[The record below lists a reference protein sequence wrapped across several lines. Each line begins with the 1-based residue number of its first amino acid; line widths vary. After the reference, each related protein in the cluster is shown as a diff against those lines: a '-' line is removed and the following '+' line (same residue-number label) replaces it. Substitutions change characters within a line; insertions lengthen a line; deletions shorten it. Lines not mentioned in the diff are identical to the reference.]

1 MPGNCPISQCGCGT
15 GVPTI
20 KARAVGNVTTER
32 ATRRVLFLAYY
43 FPPLGGGGV
52 QRSLA
57 FTRYLPDHG
66 YEPLVVTGPA
76 GDRVQWGPKDATL
89 DGRVGEDVEVVR
101 VPGPEPDRTTAWRCR
116 WERWTRVEEEFSRWW
131 VDGAV
136 ATSGA
141 HVDDVD
147 VVYASMSPFETGR
160 AAGQLAVASGKPW
173 VADLRDPWALDDW
186 LVFPTGVH
194 RRLELW
200 TMRRTLA
207 TAAAIVMNTPD
218 ARRELLRRAP
228 ELGDRPVL
236 TIPNGFDPVDFDG
249 PAPPRER
256 DVFRIVHA
264 GHVHTRPERATT
276 RLGRRILGG
285 SERGLETFTRSH
297 AYLMR
302 AIDLLL
308 ERRSELHGVVRLEL
322 VGPMSDADR
331 VALPAYARSRGYLAH
346 ASTIELLRA
355 ADLLFLPMHD
365 LAEGLRARII
375 PGKTYEY
382 LAAKTPVL
390 GAVPDGDARELL
402 EAAGNAD
409 VCRPTDV
416 EAMSLAIERRVD
428 EWRAGLEPP
437 APDPDLLRRFDRRRL
452 TAELAG
458 VFDLV
463 LGPAAVPTH
472 HLTPEVPA

>member
-1 MPGNCPISQCGCGT
+1 
-15 GVPTI
+15 
-20 KARAVGNVTTER
+20 VGNVTTER

-57 FTRYLPDHG
+57 FTRYLPEHG

-76 GDRVQWGPKDATL
+76 GDAVQWGPKDATL
-89 DGRVGEDVEVVR
+89 SADVEVVR
-101 VPGPEPDRTTAWRCR
+101 VPGPEPDRTAGWRCR
-116 WERWTRVEEEFSRWW
+116 GERWLRVEEPFSRWW
-131 VDGAV
+131 VEGAA
-136 ATSGA
+136 ATGRA
-141 HVDDVD
+141 QAADVI
-147 VVYASMSPFETGR
+147 YASMSPFETGR
-160 AAGQLAVASGKPW
+160 AAAELAARTGTPW

-228 ELGDRPVL
+228 ELGDRPVV
-236 TIPNGFDPVDFDG
+236 TIPNGFDPADFDG
-249 PAPPRER
+249 PAPARDP

-276 RLGRRILGG
+276 KLGRRVLGG
-285 SERGLETFTRSH
+285 SERGLETHTRSH
-297 AYLMR
+297 AYLVR
-302 AIDLLL
+302 AIDRLL
-308 ERRSELHGVVRLEL
+308 ERRPDLRGGIRLEL
-322 VGPMSDADR
+322 VGPMSEADR
-331 VALPAYARSRGYLAH
+331 ASLPEYAASLGYLAH
-346 ASTIELLRA
+346 AETIALLRA
-355 ADLLFLPMHD
+355 ADLVFLPMHD

-409 VCRPTDV
+409 ICRPADAD
-416 EAMSLAIERRVD
+416 AMSRAIERRAD
-428 EWRAGLEPP
+428 DWRAGIDPP
-437 APDPDLLRRFDRRRL
+437 EPDPDVLRRFDRRRL

-463 LGPAAVPTH
+463 LGPAAVTVH
-472 HLTPEVPA
+472 HSTPEVPA

>member
-1 MPGNCPISQCGCGT
+1 M
-15 GVPTI
+15 
-20 KARAVGNVTTER
+20 
-32 ATRRVLFLAYY
+32 LFLAYY

-57 FTRYLPDHG
+57 FTRYLPEHG

-101 VPGPEPDRTTAWRCR
+101 VPGPEPDRTIGWRCR
-116 WERWTRVEEEFSRWW
+116 WERWARVEEEFSRWW
-131 VDGAV
+131 VEGAV
-136 ATSGA
+136 ATGRSRS
-141 HVDDVD
+141 HETD

-160 AAGQLAVASGKPW
+160 AAAQLAAASGKPW

-194 RRLELW
+194 RRLELG
-200 TMRRTLA
+200 TMRRTLS

-228 ELGDRPVL
+228 ELADRPVL
-236 TIPNGFDPVDFDG
+236 TIPNGFDPADFDG
-249 PAPPRER
+249 PPPAR
-256 DVFRIVHA
+256 DGSVFRIVHA

-276 RLGRRILGG
+276 KLGRRILGG
-285 SERGLETFTRSH
+285 SERGLETSTRSH
-297 AYLMR
+297 TYLAR
-302 AIDLLL
+302 AIDRLL
-308 ERRSELHGVVRLEL
+308 ERRPDLRGAIRLDL
-322 VGPMSDADR
+322 VGPMSEADC
-331 VALPAYARSRGYLAH
+331 ASLPGYAVSRGYLAH

-382 LAAKTPVL
+382 LASRTPVL
-390 GAVPDGDARELL
+390 AAVPDGDTRELL

-416 EAMSLAIERRVD
+416 EAMSGAIERRVD
-428 EWRAGLEPP
+428 NWRAGIEPP
-437 APDPDLLRRFDRRRL
+437 PPDPDLLRRFDRHRL
-452 TAELAG
+452 TTELAG

-463 LGPAAVPTH
+463 LGPAAVPLH
-472 HLTPEVPA
+472 HSTSEVPA